1 MEKIDKEYYDD
12 VDTSL
17 YELEVGGLFQSGLQ
31 GISPP
36 HIQHRREPV
45 IVHTTQKRTSHCLQA
60 FWKKII

>member
-45 IVHTTQKRTSHCLQA
+45 IVYKLFERKLSKGIK
-60 FWKKII
+60 F